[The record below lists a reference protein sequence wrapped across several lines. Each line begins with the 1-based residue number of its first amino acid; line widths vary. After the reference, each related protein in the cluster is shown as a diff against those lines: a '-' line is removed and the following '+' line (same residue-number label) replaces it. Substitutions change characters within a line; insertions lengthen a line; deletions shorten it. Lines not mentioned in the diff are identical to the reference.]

1 MSQAGHISALDMA
14 KFNMRPTH
22 CEQYRSD
29 NLRLSQKTY
38 GKAYADDVKRYME
51 QIRKQ
56 KK

>member
-1 MSQAGHISALDMA
+1 MA

-29 NLRLSQKTY
+29 NLRLSEKVY
-38 GKAYADDVKRYME
+38 GKAYAEDVKLYME

>member
-29 NLRLSQKTY
+29 NLRLSEKTY
-38 GKAYADDVKRYME
+38 GKAYAEDVKLYME